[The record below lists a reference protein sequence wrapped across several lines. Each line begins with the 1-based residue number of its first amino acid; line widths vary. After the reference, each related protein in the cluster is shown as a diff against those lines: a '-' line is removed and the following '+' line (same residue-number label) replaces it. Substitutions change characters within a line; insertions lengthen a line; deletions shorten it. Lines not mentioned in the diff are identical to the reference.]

1 MHRERGSRD
10 TFCASPLVLQGG
22 LSVGFGC
29 EFPRQLAARIDCLI
43 LARACTRSVPSFFCS
58 FPQLKSLSK
67 ALKEISEAKEES
79 AELDAKKAAL
89 QKRYVALAHGSTQM
103 LLCLGLLGFYN
114 KPRLTGFFGV
124 CTSAL
129 VRSTTTAY
137 SHAVTIGP
145 GQCKDDTCDEN
156 L

>member
-1 MHRERGSRD
+1 MHRERVLRYVLCIAIGATGRAVGPLRVRISALAGCAYRLSHPCARVHSR
-10 TFCASPLVLQGG
+10 CAVL
-22 LSVGFGC
+22 
-29 EFPRQLAARIDCLI
+29 
-43 LARACTRSVPSFFCS
+43 FCS
-58 FPQLKSLSK
+58 LPQLKSLSK

-129 VRSTTTAY
+129 VRCTTTTY
-137 SHAVTIGP
+137 SHAVTIGL
-145 GQCKDDTCDEN
+145 GQCKDDSCDGI
-156 L
+156 LY